1 MYICTII
8 KTNTMKTITN
18 LTDKQLTNKIKNLH
32 KEDFRLCKILNSYT
46 SKTITLK
53 CNFNE
58 MEYNTN
64 VYLEEITNPKYKYQI
79 TVGTDSFPYSE
90 EGIKQAVDYINY

>member
-1 MYICTII
+1 
-8 KTNTMKTITN
+8 MKTISN
-18 LTDKQLTNKIKNLH
+18 LSDNQLTNKIQNLLN
-32 KEDFRLCKILNSYT
+32 EDFTKCNILNSYT

-53 CNFNE
+53 CNWNG
-58 MEYNTN
+58 MEYDTY
-64 VYLEEITNPKYKYQI
+64 VYVEEITNPKYKYQI

>member
-1 MYICTII
+1 
-8 KTNTMKTITN
+8 MKTISN
-18 LTDKQLTNKIKNLH
+18 LTDKQLTSKIENLL

-79 TVGTDSFPYSE
+79 TVGTDFLVPGTDSFPYSE
-90 EGIKQAVDYINY
+90 EGIKQVVDYINY